1 MDGKEILGLLG
12 GALTTG
18 AFIPQVWRLF
28 KLKSA
33 REISLLFTFLLLI
46 GTAGWLSYGVVLDL
60 FPVLL
65 WNSISFVLLCS
76 MLYAKLRYGKL

>member
-1 MDGKEILGLLG
+1 VAWEQVLGYF
-12 GALTTG
+12 AG
-18 AFIPQVWRLF
+18 AFITMSFIPQIWRLF

>member
-1 MDGKEILGLLG
+1 MAWEQVLGYF
-12 GALTTG
+12 AG
-18 AFIPQVWRLF
+18 AFITMSFIPQIWRLF